1 MEPWR
6 NRAALGG
13 LVAGAALCLLL
24 ETPARG
30 QDMSLDLERA
40 LQLALERNER
50 AAQADQ
56 RSAAATARVH
66 RARAFFF
73 PDLTASGSYTRRA
86 YETTRVVEG
95 QRFTIQSRDA
105 LLGTAT
111 ASLALFDPRAIPLYR
126 SARRDEDAAQL
137 QASEDKRLLQFEA
150 ADAFLITIGL
160 EQVHA
165 AAERRLEYATGALQ
179 DARARF
185 DAGLVSSNDVSRA
198 EVEAATAER
207 VLTVARAG
215 VEGAYLELGNLLD
228 AQVAPPLVVPLAL
241 LEEAAAAR
249 PDTDTLAPTA
259 VERRLDVA
267 ASRARAEALHFA
279 AQEPLY
285 RYLPSLGFAAQG
297 RMTNERGL
305 SGRDTDWSLG
315 LNFTWPLYDGGERS
329 AERKERLA
337 LAGVADLDVR
347 AAQRRVDL
355 EVQRAHVAL
364 RQAQEAM
371 RAATTAVDAARRNA
385 AEVTELYRQ
394 GLARA
399 LEVADAGLRLFDT
412 EVALAS
418 ERFGLGRAF
427 LGLRAAT
434 GLDPLGRSP

>member
-1 MEPWR
+1 MDLRRGWMCACGVLFGLTAR
-6 NRAALGG
+6 LLGAGTTHAANG
-13 LVAGAALCLLL
+13 
-24 ETPARG
+24 P
-30 QDMSLDLERA
+30 LDLERA
-40 LQLALERNER
+40 VQLAVERNER
-50 AAQADQ
+50 SEQAER
-56 RSAAATARVH
+56 RSSAATARVH
-66 RARAFFF
+66 QARSFFF
-73 PDLTASGSYTRRA
+73 PDLVASGTYTRRA

-105 LLGTAT
+105 LLGTASL
-111 ASLALFDPRAIPLYR
+111 SLALFDPRAIPLYR
-126 SARRDEDAAQL
+126 QARRDEDAAAL
-137 QASEDKRLLQFEA
+137 QATEDKRQLQFEA

-160 EQVHA
+160 EQVA
-165 AAERRLEYATGALQ
+165 AAAARRLEYALGALQ

-207 VLTVARAG
+207 VLTVARAN
-215 VEGAYLELGNLLD
+215 VESAYLELGNLLD
-228 AQVAPPLVVPLAL
+228 TGVTPPLVVPTAL
-241 LEEAAAAR
+241 LDAATAAR
-249 PDTDTLAPTA
+249 PDPDTLTTTA
-259 VERRLDVA
+259 VAQRLDLA
-267 ASRARAEALHFA
+267 ASRERAAALHYA

-305 SGRDTDWSLG
+305 SGRETDWSLG
-315 LNFTWPLYDGGERS
+315 LNLTWSLYDGGERS
-329 AERKERLA
+329 AVRQERLA

-347 AAQRRVDL
+347 AQQRRVDL
-355 EVQRAHVAL
+355 EVQRARVAL
-364 RQAQEAM
+364 AQSQAAL
-371 RAATTAVDAARRNA
+371 RAALAAVDAGRRNA

-427 LGLRAAT
+427 LGLRAAI
-434 GLDPLGRSP
+434 GQDPLGRTP